1 MSTPPVVAVL
11 GLGEAGGAIALDLAA
26 HGVPTLGW
34 DIDAG
39 RTVDGVERAASA
51 AEAAAGADVVLSV
64 NAQAAALP
72 AAHSVAGA
80 LTARH
85 LYADLNTTSAGVKRE
100 VAAVVESAGAVFAD
114 VGLLAPVPGNGLRT
128 PCLVSGSGAARFAKV
143 FGALGMPVEALGSDA
158 GEAATRKLLR
168 SVFMKGL
175 AAAVLESLAAADAAG
190 CAPWLHDEIV
200 STLAAADAALVDR
213 LVEGSTLHARR
224 RVEEMEAAA
233 ALVRELGL
241 EPHVADA
248 ATQVL
253 RSLTGGRCVEDDRRI
268 YLSAQAF

>member
-1 MSTPPVVAVL
+1 MRAPPVVAVL
-11 GLGEAGGAIALDLAA
+11 GLGEAGGAIAQDLAA
-26 HGVPTLGW
+26 QGVRALGW
-34 DIDAG
+34 DLDPG
-39 RTVDGVERAASA
+39 RSAEGVERAASA

-64 NAQAAALP
+64 NAQSAALP
-72 AAHSVAGA
+72 AARSVVGT

-100 VAAVVESAGAVFAD
+100 VAAVVEHSGAAFAD
-114 VGLLAPVPGNGLRT
+114 VALLAPVPGNGLRT
-128 PCLVSGSGAARFAKV
+128 PCLVSGSGAGWFAEV
-143 FGALGMPVEALGSDA
+143 FGGLGMPVEALGPDP

-175 AAAVLESLAAADAAG
+175 AAAMLESLAAADAAG

-200 STLAAADAALVDR
+200 STLTAADAALVRR
-213 LVEGSTLHARR
+213 LVEGSRLHARR

-253 RSLTGGRCVEDDRRI
+253 RALTEPGAV
-268 YLSAQAF
+268 